1 MKLTKDDIKP
11 VGRLWKDRELAGCE
25 YVLPLSRLREVVK
38 EFQLFMKSEDM
49 CPHDYNLLHEEIE
62 HLFGGVLE

>member
-1 MKLTKDDIKP
+1 MKLTKDDILRYSLSP
-11 VGRLWKDRELAGCE
+11 DIEVVRLEK
-25 YVLPLSRLREVVK
+25 LREVVK